1 LALDLQAQEK
11 KGKEEVK
18 KQVKLVVEQMAD
30 GKMADDKFKEK
41 VEILKSLKKSKEE
54 VKEEVK
60 VEGPKESKC

>member
-1 LALDLQAQEK
+1 
-11 KGKEEVK
+11 
-18 KQVKLVVEQMAD
+18 MAD